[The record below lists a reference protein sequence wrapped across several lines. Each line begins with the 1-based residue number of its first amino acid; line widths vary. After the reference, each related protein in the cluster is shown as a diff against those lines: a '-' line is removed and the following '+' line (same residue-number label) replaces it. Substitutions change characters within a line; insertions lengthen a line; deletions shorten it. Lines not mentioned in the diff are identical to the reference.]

1 MRNRFPMVYR
11 HIGKPVPHEARNGAD
26 ARRAGHVTDGE
37 QMVSGSAGGTG
48 QRAGQRRATATIGD
62 VATAA
67 GVSRAT
73 VSRVMNGR
81 STVDATIAE
90 RVRDA
95 AAALSYRPSNAARSL
110 ALGRTQTVALVV
122 PDLGNPVFQQIL
134 RGVMDGAA
142 EDGYRVLVADTVED
156 DQQEGAIALEARLRC
171 DALVLVSP
179 RIGDAELSALIAD
192 VEPVVLV
199 NRETGGAAPSLVVD
213 YEDAA
218 LQVVEHLVALGH
230 RRIVYLGGPVRSASD
245 ELRRAGLARARERHA
260 DLEIL
265 DLPAGPD
272 IQAGHAAA
280 PGVLATRAT
289 AAVAFNDLVAFGL
302 LAGLNEAGV
311 AVPADISVAGFDD
324 IELSRYATPAL
335 TTVAVP
341 QAELGR
347 HAWRELHAVID
358 DDAHP
363 ARSARFTPGLE
374 VRGSTG
380 PVPQGPERVHVT
392 DDGGG
397 VVVRREEIPTVP
409 PTAPPTWTLPADPA
423 ADAVVLTVGDGPELV
438 RRDAGDRMPKVHA
451 RRPYLHPVHT
461 LGGVPLTD
469 VSPVDHRHHYGVG
482 IAVPDVNGTSYWG
495 GRTFIEDVGPT
506 LLKNHGRQ
514 TSRGV
519 RVEPTPGAVRT
530 APGAGAGAD
539 EALVEDVLW
548 SDEHGDPQLREERR
562 ITARLLPQ
570 VPGSDAAPGW
580 VLDWRSTLH
589 ADHGP
594 LEIRSPA
601 TNGRPGAGYGGLF
614 WRLPIAE
621 RTTVLSAG
629 GTGESRAHGSTSP
642 WVAFVQQHGGRSTTL
657 LLVQPGQVRPW
668 FLRSAEYPGA
678 GPALAWDAPLLV
690 PDGGSVRLDLVAVLL
705 DSALTGTGA
714 AALTA
719 DLTDGGLP
727 DRGLADGGRR

>member
-1 MRNRFPMVYR
+1 
-11 HIGKPVPHEARNGAD
+11 
-26 ARRAGHVTDGE
+26 
-37 QMVSGSAGGTG
+37 MVSGSARDTG
-48 QRAGQRRATATIGD
+48 QRAGQRRVMATIGD

-90 RVRDA
+90 RVREA
-95 AAALSYRPSNAARSL
+95 AAGLSYRPSNAARSL

-156 DQQEGAIALEARLRC
+156 DQQEGAIALEARMRC

-218 LQVVEHLVALGH
+218 LQVVEHLVSLGH
-230 RRIVYLGGPVRSASD
+230 RRMVYLGGPVRSASD
-245 ELRRAGLARARERHA
+245 ELRRAGLARARTRHA

-280 PGVLATRAT
+280 PAVLATRAT
-289 AAVAFNDLVAFGL
+289 AAVAYNDLVAFGL

-363 ARSARFTPGLE
+363 ASSARFTPSLE

-392 DDGGG
+392 DDDA
-397 VVVRREEIPTVP
+397 VVVAVQREEIPTVP
-409 PTAPPTWTLPADPA
+409 PTAAPTWSVPADPD
-423 ADAVVLTVGDGPELV
+423 ADAVVLTCGDGLELV

-461 LGGVPLTD
+461 LAGVPLTD

-482 IAVPDVNGTSYWG
+482 IAVPDVNGTSHWG

-514 TSRGV
+514 TSAGV
-519 RVEPTPGAVRT
+519 RVEP
-530 APGAGAGAD
+530 APTTRATGAGAEAG

-562 ITARLLPQ
+562 VTARLLPQ
-570 VPGSDAAPGW
+570 VPGSTAAPGW

-621 RTTVLSAG
+621 STTVLSAA
-629 GTGESRAHGSTSP
+629 GTGENRAHGSTSP
-642 WVAFVQQHGGRSTTL
+642 WVAFVQQQGGRSTTL
-657 LLVQPGQVRPW
+657 LLVQPSQVRPW

-678 GPALAWDAPLLV
+678 CPALAWDSPLLV
-690 PDGGSVRLDLVAVLL
+690 PDGGSVQLDLVAVLL
-705 DSALTGTGA
+705 DTALTSAAA
-714 AALTA
+714 AALAA
-719 DLTDGGLP
+719 DLTDGG
-727 DRGLADGGRR
+727 RR

>member
-1 MRNRFPMVYR
+1 V
-11 HIGKPVPHEARNGAD
+11 V
-26 ARRAGHVTDGE
+26 
-37 QMVSGSAGGTG
+37 
-48 QRAGQRRATATIGD
+48 ATIGD

-81 STVDATIAE
+81 STVDAAIAE

-95 AAALSYRPSNAARSL
+95 AAELSYRPSNAARSL

-245 ELRRAGLARARERHA
+245 EMRRAGLAHARRRHA

-280 PGVLATRAT
+280 PAVLATRAT

-363 ARSARFTPGLE
+363 ASSARFTPSLE

-380 PVPQGPERVHVT
+380 PVPQGPERVHIT
-392 DDGGG
+392 DDDG
-397 VVVRREEIPTVP
+397 VVAVQREEIPTVP
-409 PTAPPTWTLPADPA
+409 PTAPPTWSLPARSE
-423 ADAVVLTVGDGPELV
+423 ADAVVLTCGDGLELV

-482 IAVPDVNGTSYWG
+482 IAVPDVNGTSHWG

-506 LLKNHGRQ
+506 LLKNHGSQ
-514 TSRGV
+514 TSQGI
-519 RVEPTPGAVRT
+519 RVEPGTAGAAAGT
-530 APGAGAGAD
+530 AARGGLGAGTGLGAGAGAATG
-539 EALVEDVLW
+539 EALVVDVLW
-548 SDEHGDPQLREERR
+548 SDEHGEPQLREERR

-570 VPGSDAAPGW
+570 MPGTDAAPGW
-580 VLDWRSTLH
+580 VLDWRSTLY

-621 RTTVLSAG
+621 STTVLSAA
-629 GTGESRAHGSTSP
+629 GTGETRAHGSTSP

-657 LLVQPGQVRPW
+657 LLVQPSQVRPW

-678 GPALAWDAPLLV
+678 CPALAWDSPLLV
-690 PDGGSVRLDLVAVLL
+690 PAGGSVRLDLVAVLL
-705 DSALTGTGA
+705 DSALTGTAA
-714 AALTA
+714 AALAST
-719 DLTDGGLP
+719 LTDGG
-727 DRGLADGGRR
+727 GR

>member
-1 MRNRFPMVYR
+1 MSRSPR
-11 HIGKPVPHEARNGAD
+11 D
-26 ARRAGHVTDGE
+26 
-37 QMVSGSAGGTG
+37 G
-48 QRAGQRRATATIGD
+48 QRAGQRRAVATIGD
-62 VATAA
+62 VAAAA

-81 STVDATIAE
+81 STVDAAIAE
-90 RVRDA
+90 RVRDVA
-95 AAALSYRPSNAARSL
+95 AELSYRPSNAARSL

-134 RGVMDGAA
+134 RGVMAGAA

-179 RIGDAELSALIAD
+179 RIGDAELSALVAD

-199 NRETGGAAPSLVVD
+199 NRDAGGAAPSLVVD

-245 ELRRAGLARARERHA
+245 ELRRAGLARARAQHP

-280 PGVLATRAT
+280 PAVLATRAT

-363 ARSARFTPGLE
+363 ARSARFTPSLE

-392 DDGGG
+392 DDDA
-397 VVVRREEIPTVP
+397 VVPPPEEIP
-409 PTAPPTWTLPADPA
+409 AAAPTWVLPTGTG
-423 ADAVVLTVGDGPELV
+423 ADAIVLTCGDGLELA
-438 RRDAGDRMPKVHA
+438 RHDTGDRMPQVHA

-461 LGGVPLTD
+461 LAGVPLTD

-514 TSRGV
+514 TSTGV
-519 RVEPTPGAVRT
+519 RIEGTDD
-530 APGAGAGAD
+530 PGAGRT
-539 EALVEDVLW
+539 LVEDVIW
-548 SDEHGDPQLREERR
+548 SDEHGAPQLREERR
-562 ITARLLPQ
+562 VTARLLPPR
-570 VPGSDAAPGW
+570 PGSDAAPGW

-621 RTTVLSAG
+621 STTVLSAA
-629 GTGESRAHGSTSP
+629 GTGETRAHGSTSP
-642 WVAFVQQHGGRSTTL
+642 WVAFVQRQGGRSTTL

-678 GPALAWDAPLLV
+678 CPALAWDAPLLV
-690 PDGGSVRLDLVAVLL
+690 PDGGATRLDLVAVLL
-705 DSALTGTGA
+705 DSALTATA
-714 AALTA
+714 ATELAA
-719 DLTDGGLP
+719 GLTDGGLP
-727 DRGLADGGRR
+727 DEGVAAGGDASGGVRR

>member
-1 MRNRFPMVYR
+1 
-11 HIGKPVPHEARNGAD
+11 
-26 ARRAGHVTDGE
+26 
-37 QMVSGSAGGTG
+37 MVSGSARGAGQRTG
-48 QRAGQRRATATIGD
+48 QRRVTATIGD

-90 RVRDA
+90 RVRVA
-95 AAALSYRPSNAARSL
+95 AAGLSYRPSNAARSL

-156 DQQEGAIALEARLRC
+156 DQQEGAIALEARMRC

-245 ELRRAGLARARERHA
+245 ELRRAGLARARKQHA

-280 PGVLATRAT
+280 PAVLATRAT

-363 ARSARFTPGLE
+363 ASSARFTPSLE

-380 PVPQGPERVHVT
+380 PVRQGPERVHIT
-392 DDGGG
+392 DDD
-397 VVVRREEIPTVP
+397 VARAPREEIPTVP
-409 PTAPPTWTLPADPA
+409 PTAAPTWSVPADP
-423 ADAVVLTVGDGPELV
+423 DTESVMLTCGDGLELV
-438 RRDAGDRMPKVHA
+438 RRDAGGRMPKVHA

-461 LGGVPLTD
+461 LAGVPLTE

-482 IAVPDVNGTSYWG
+482 IAVPDVNGTSHWG

-514 TSRGV
+514 TSEGIRI
-519 RVEPTPGAVRT
+519 EAAPTARPPGT
-530 APGAGAGAD
+530 GAEAG
-539 EALVEDVLW
+539 EVLVEDVLW
-548 SDEHGDPQLREERR
+548 SDEHGEPQLREERR

-570 VPGSDAAPGW
+570 IPGSPAAPGW

-621 RTTVLSAG
+621 STSVMSAG
-629 GTGESRAHGSTSP
+629 GAGENRAHGSSSP
-642 WVAFVQQHGGRSTTL
+642 WVAFVQRHGGRSTTL

-678 GPALAWDAPLLV
+678 CPALAWDSPLLV
-690 PDGGSVRLDLVAVLL
+690 PAGGSVQLDLVAVLL
-705 DSALTGTGA
+705 DTELTSSAA
-714 AALTA
+714 AALA
-719 DLTDGGLP
+719 AHLTDGGE
-727 DRGLADGGRR
+727 R

>member
-1 MRNRFPMVYR
+1 MPTM
-11 HIGKPVPHEARNGAD
+11 ARD
-26 ARRAGHVTDGE
+26 ASRVVGTAVTDGSS
-37 QMVSGSAGGTG
+37 MGSGSARGTG
-48 QRAGQRRATATIGD
+48 QRRVAATIGD

-90 RVRDA
+90 RVRGVA
-95 AAALSYRPSNAARSL
+95 ADLSYRPSNAARSL

-156 DQQEGAIALEARLRC
+156 DQQEGAIALEARMRC

-199 NRETGGAAPSLVVD
+199 NRETGGTAPSLVVD
-213 YEDAA
+213 YEDGAV
-218 LQVVEHLVALGH
+218 QVAEHLVALGH

-245 ELRRAGLARARERHA
+245 ELRRAGLARARERYA
-260 DLEIL
+260 DLEII

-280 PGVLATRAT
+280 PAVLATRAT

-363 ARSARFTPGLE
+363 ASSARFTPSLE

-380 PVPQGPERVHVT
+380 PVPQGPERVHLT
-392 DDGGG
+392 DDGDAAVGQPD
-397 VVVRREEIPTVP
+397 EIPTVP
-409 PTAPPTWTLPADPA
+409 PTATPVWSVPADPE
-423 ADAVVLTVGDGPELV
+423 ADAVVLTCGDGLELV

-461 LGGVPLTD
+461 LAGVPLTD

-482 IAVPDVNGTSYWG
+482 IALPDVNGTSYWG

-506 LLKNHGRQ
+506 LLKNHGQQ
-514 TSRGV
+514 TPEDI
-519 RVEPTPGAVRT
+519 RVEPVPG
-530 APGAGAGAD
+530 GAGAGARAGAAGIATGAGTGAGIGTGAGAGAGTGTGAG

-548 SDEHGDPQLREERR
+548 SDEHGEPQLREDRR
-562 ITARLLPQ
+562 ITARLLPRA
-570 VPGSDAAPGW
+570 PGSDAAPGW

-621 RTTVLSAG
+621 STTVLSAA

-678 GPALAWDAPLLV
+678 CPALAWDAPLLV
-690 PDGGSVRLDLVAVLL
+690 PDGGSVQLDLVAVLL
-705 DSALTGTGA
+705 DTELTVAGA
-714 AALTA
+714 ETLAA
-719 DLTDGGLP
+719 DLTDGG
-727 DRGLADGGRR
+727 GR

>member
-1 MRNRFPMVYR
+1 
-11 HIGKPVPHEARNGAD
+11 
-26 ARRAGHVTDGE
+26 
-37 QMVSGSAGGTG
+37 MVSRSP
-48 QRAGQRRATATIGD
+48 RDAGQRPGQRRVATIGD
-62 VATAA
+62 VAAAA

-81 STVDATIAE
+81 STVDAAIAE

-134 RGVMDGAA
+134 RGVMAGAA
-142 EDGYRVLVADTVED
+142 EDGYRVLVADTAED
-156 DQQEGAIALEARLRC
+156 DQQEGAIALEARMRC

-179 RIGDAELSALIAD
+179 RIGDAELAALVAD

-199 NRETGGAAPSLVVD
+199 NRDAGGAAPSLVVD

-230 RRIVYLGGPVRSASD
+230 RRLVYLGGPVRSASD
-245 ELRRAGLARARERHA
+245 EMRRAGLARAREKHT
-260 DLEIL
+260 DLEIV

-280 PGVLATRAT
+280 PAVLATRAT

-363 ARSARFTPGLE
+363 ARSARFTPSLE

-392 DDGGG
+392 DDG
-397 VVVRREEIPTVP
+397 VP
-409 PTAPPTWTLPADPA
+409 ADRPEPARTAPAVTTAPAWRLPA
-423 ADAVVLTVGDGPELV
+423 ADGDAIVLTGGDDVELA
-438 RRDAGDRMPKVHA
+438 RHDPGDRMPQVHA

-482 IAVPDVNGTSYWG
+482 IAVPDVNGTSHWG

-514 TSRGV
+514 VSRGA
-519 RVEPTPGAVRT
+519 RVEAD
-530 APGAGAGAD
+530 AGT
-539 EALVEDVLW
+539 LVEDVLW
-548 SDEHGDPQLREERR
+548 SDEHGDPQLREDRLL
-562 ITARLLPQ
+562 TARLL
-570 VPGSDAAPGW
+570 SATADAPAGW

-589 ADHGP
+589 AEHGP

-621 RTTVLSAG
+621 STTVLSAA
-629 GTGESRAHGSTSP
+629 GTGETRAHGSTSP
-642 WVAFVQQHGGRSTTL
+642 WVAFVQRQGGRSTTL

-678 GPALAWDAPLLV
+678 CPALAWDAPLLV
-690 PDGGSVRLDLVAVLL
+690 PDGGTVRLDLSAALL
-705 DSALTGTGA
+705 DTALTGEQA
-714 AALTA
+714 AALA
-719 DLTDGGLP
+719 GRLTGVS
-727 DRGLADGGRR
+727 AVAGGRR

>member
-1 MRNRFPMVYR
+1 M
-11 HIGKPVPHEARNGAD
+11 G
-26 ARRAGHVTDGE
+26 
-37 QMVSGSAGGTG
+37 SGSVRG
-48 QRAGQRRATATIGD
+48 AGQRRAVATIGD
-62 VATAA
+62 VAAA
-67 GVSRAT
+67 AKVSRAT

-90 RVRDA
+90 RVRTA
-95 AAALSYRPSNAARSL
+95 AAELSYRPSNAARSL

-156 DQQEGAIALEARLRC
+156 DQQEGAIALEARMRC

-199 NRETGGAAPSLVVD
+199 NRETGGSAPSLVVD

-218 LQVVEHLVALGH
+218 VQVVEHLVALGH
-230 RRIVYLGGPVRSASD
+230 RRMVYLGGPVRSASD
-245 ELRRAGLARARERHA
+245 ELRRAGLARVRERHA

-280 PGVLATRAT
+280 PAVLATRAT

-363 ARSARFTPGLE
+363 ARSARFTPSLE

-380 PVPQGPERVHVT
+380 PVPQGPERVHIT
-392 DDGGG
+392 DDDLA
-397 VVVRREEIPTVP
+397 VAQPEEVPTVP
-409 PTAPPTWTLPADPA
+409 PTAAPVWSVPTDPA
-423 ADAVVLTVGDGPELV
+423 ADAVVLTCGDGLELV
-438 RRDAGDRMPKVHA
+438 RRDGGERMPKVHA

-461 LGGVPLTD
+461 LAGTPLTD

-482 IAVPDVNGTSYWG
+482 IAVPDVNGTSHWG

-514 TSRGV
+514 TSAGL
-519 RVEPTPGAVRT
+519 RVEPLAGSSGAPGVPGVPGA
-530 APGAGAGAD
+530 AG
-539 EALVEDVLW
+539 ETLVEDVLW
-548 SDEHGDPQLREERR
+548 SDEHGEPQLREERR
-562 ITARLLPQ
+562 ISARLLPLG
-570 VPGSDAAPGW
+570 PGSDAAPGW

-621 RTTVLSAG
+621 STTVLSAA
-629 GTGESRAHGSTSP
+629 GTGENRAHGSTSP
-642 WVAFVQQHGGRSTTL
+642 WVAFVQQQGGRSTTL

-678 GPALAWDAPLLV
+678 CPALAWDAPLLV
-690 PDGGSVRLDLVAVLL
+690 PDGGAVQLDLVAVLL
-705 DSALTGTGA
+705 DTELTA
-714 AALTA
+714 AAAEALAA
-719 DLTDGGLP
+719 DLTDGG
-727 DRGLADGGRR
+727 RR

>member
-1 MRNRFPMVYR
+1 
-11 HIGKPVPHEARNGAD
+11 
-26 ARRAGHVTDGE
+26 
-37 QMVSGSAGGTG
+37 MVSGSARGTG
-48 QRAGQRRATATIGD
+48 QRAGQRRVTATIGD

-81 STVDATIAE
+81 STVDAAIAE

-95 AAALSYRPSNAARSL
+95 ATELSYRPSNAARSL

-156 DQQEGAIALEARLRC
+156 DQQEGAIALEARMRC

-245 ELRRAGLARARERHA
+245 ELRRAGLARARRQHT

-280 PGVLATRAT
+280 PAVLATRAT

-363 ARSARFTPGLE
+363 ASSARFTPSLE

-380 PVPQGPERVHVT
+380 PVPQGPERVHIT
-392 DDGGG
+392 DDDGA
-397 VVVRREEIPTVP
+397 VVVQREEIPTVP
-409 PTAPPTWTLPADPA
+409 PTAPPTWSVPADPE
-423 ADAVVLTVGDGPELV
+423 ADAVMLTVGDGLELV
-438 RRDAGDRMPKVHA
+438 RRDAGDRMPKVHS

-482 IAVPDVNGTSYWG
+482 IAVPDVNGTSHWG

-514 TSRGV
+514 TSEGIH
-519 RVEPTPGAVRT
+519 VEARPAAARAGS
-530 APGAGAGAD
+530 GAGAD
-539 EALVEDVLW
+539 EVLVEDVLW

-570 VPGSDAAPGW
+570 IPGSDAAPGW

-621 RTTVLSAG
+621 STKVLSAA
-629 GTGESRAHGSTSP
+629 GTGETRAHGSTSP
-642 WVAFVQQHGGRSTTL
+642 WVAFVQQQGGRSTTL
-657 LLVQPGQVRPW
+657 LLVQPSQVRPW

-678 GPALAWDAPLLV
+678 GPALAWDSPLLV
-690 PDGGSVRLDLVAVLL
+690 PDGGSVQLDLVAVLL
-705 DSALTGTGA
+705 DSALTGTAA
-714 AALTA
+714 AALAA
-719 DLTDGGLP
+719 DLTDGG
-727 DRGLADGGRR
+727 GR

>member
-1 MRNRFPMVYR
+1 M
-11 HIGKPVPHEARNGAD
+11 
-26 ARRAGHVTDGE
+26 
-37 QMVSGSAGGTG
+37 
-48 QRAGQRRATATIGD
+48 ATIGD
-62 VATAA
+62 VAAAA

-90 RVRDA
+90 RVREA
-95 AAALSYRPSNAARSL
+95 AAGLSYRPSNAARSL

-156 DQQEGAIALEARLRC
+156 DQQEGAIALEARMRC

-218 LQVVEHLVALGH
+218 HQVVEHLVSLGH
-230 RRIVYLGGPVRSASD
+230 RRMVYLGGPVRSASD
-245 ELRRAGLARARERHA
+245 ELRRAGLDRARKRHT
-260 DLEIL
+260 DLEII

-272 IQAGHAAA
+272 IQAGHSAA
-280 PGVLATRAT
+280 PAVLATRAT

-347 HAWRELHAVID
+347 HAWRELHSVID

-363 ARSARFTPGLE
+363 ARSARFTPSLE

-380 PVPQGPERVHVT
+380 PVPQGTERVHVT
-392 DDGGG
+392 DDDG
-397 VVVRREEIPTVP
+397 VVVAVHREEVPAVPPTVP
-409 PTAPPTWTLPADPA
+409 PTWSVPVDPD
-423 ADAVVLTVGDGPELV
+423 ADAVVLTCDGLELV

-461 LGGVPLTD
+461 LAGVPLTD

-482 IAVPDVNGTSYWG
+482 IAVPDVNGTSHWG

-514 TSRGV
+514 TSQGV
-519 RVEPTPGAVRT
+519 RVEAAPTAR
-530 APGAGAGAD
+530 AAGAGAQAG
-539 EALVEDVLW
+539 EVLVEDVLW
-548 SDEHGDPQLREERR
+548 ADEHGDPQLREERR
-562 ITARLLPQ
+562 VTARLLPQ
-570 VPGSDAAPGW
+570 SPGSAAAPGW

-621 RTTVLSAG
+621 STSVLSAAG
-629 GTGESRAHGSTSP
+629 AGENRAHGSSSP
-642 WVAFVQQHGGRSTTL
+642 WVAFVQQQGGRSTTL

-678 GPALAWDAPLLV
+678 CPALAWDSPLLV
-690 PDGGSVRLDLVAVLL
+690 PEGGSVQLDLVAVLL
-705 DSALTGTGA
+705 DTALTSSTA
-714 AALTA
+714 AALAA
-719 DLTDGGLP
+719 DLTDGGQ
-727 DRGLADGGRR
+727 R

>member
-1 MRNRFPMVYR
+1 
-11 HIGKPVPHEARNGAD
+11 
-26 ARRAGHVTDGE
+26 
-37 QMVSGSAGGTG
+37 MVSRSPRDTG
-48 QRAGQRRATATIGD
+48 QRAGQRRVVATIGD
-62 VATAA
+62 VAAAA

-81 STVDATIAE
+81 STVDAAIAE

-95 AAALSYRPSNAARSL
+95 AAELSYRPSNAARSL

-179 RIGDAELSALIAD
+179 RIGDAELSALVAD

-199 NRETGGAAPSLVVD
+199 NRESGGAAPSLVVD

-230 RRIVYLGGPVRSASD
+230 RRLVYLGGPVRSASD
-245 ELRRAGLARARERHA
+245 EMRRAGLARARAEHA

-280 PGVLATRAT
+280 PAVLATRAT

-363 ARSARFTPGLE
+363 ARSARFTPRLE

-392 DDGGG
+392 DDGGADSALP
-397 VVVRREEIPTVP
+397 RRDEILTVP
-409 PTAPPTWTLPADPA
+409 PTVAPTWSLPAGSS
-423 ADAVVLTVGDGPELV
+423 DAVVLTCGDGLELA
-438 RRDAGDRMPKVHA
+438 RRDPGDRMPRVHA

-461 LGGVPLTD
+461 LAGVPLTD

-482 IAVPDVNGTSYWG
+482 IAVPDVNGTSHWG

-514 TSRGV
+514 TSTGV
-519 RVEPTPGAVRT
+519 RVEA
-530 APGAGAGAD
+530 APDLTGPAEEAGAGAG
-539 EALVEDVLW
+539 ETLVEDVLW
-548 SDEHGDPQLREERR
+548 SDEHGGPQLREERR
-562 ITARLLPQ
+562 ITARLLPRL
-570 VPGSDAAPGW
+570 PGTDAAPGW

-621 RTTVLSAG
+621 STTVLSAA

-678 GPALAWDAPLLV
+678 CPALAWDAPLLV
-690 PDGGSVRLDLVAVLL
+690 PDGGSVSVGLVAVLL
-705 DSALTGTGA
+705 DSALTGTAA
-714 AALTA
+714 AALA
-719 DLTDGGLP
+719 AHITDGGVP
-727 DRGLADGGRR
+727 DGGLR

>member
-1 MRNRFPMVYR
+1 
-11 HIGKPVPHEARNGAD
+11 
-26 ARRAGHVTDGE
+26 
-37 QMVSGSAGGTG
+37 
-48 QRAGQRRATATIGD
+48 
-62 VATAA
+62 
-67 GVSRAT
+67 
-73 VSRVMNGR
+73 MNGR
-81 STVDATIAE
+81 STVDAAIAE

-95 AAALSYRPSNAARSL
+95 ATELSYRPSNAARSL

-156 DQQEGAIALEARLRC
+156 DQQEGAIALEARMRC

-230 RRIVYLGGPVRSASD
+230 RRLVYLGGPVRSASD
-245 ELRRAGLARARERHA
+245 ELRRAGLARARARHA
-260 DLEIL
+260 DLEII

-280 PGVLATRAT
+280 PAVLATRAT

-363 ARSARFTPGLE
+363 ASSARFTPSLE

-380 PVPQGPERVHVT
+380 PVPQGPERVHLT

-397 VVVRREEIPTVP
+397 AVVQHEEIPTVP
-409 PTAPPTWTLPADPA
+409 PTAPPMWSLPAGSR
-423 ADAVVLTVGDGPELV
+423 ADAVVLTCGDGLELV

-461 LGGVPLTD
+461 LGGVLLTD

-482 IAVPDVNGTSYWG
+482 IALPDVNGTSHWG

-506 LLKNHGRQ
+506 LLKNHGSQ
-514 TSRGV
+514 TSAGV
-519 RVEPTPGAVRT
+519 RVEA
-530 APGAGAGAD
+530 AAG
-539 EALVEDVLW
+539 EVLVDDVLW
-548 SDEHGDPQLREERR
+548 SDEHGEPQLREERR

-570 VPGSDAAPGW
+570 LPGADAAPGW

-621 RTTVLSAG
+621 STTVLSAS

-642 WVAFVQQHGGRSTTL
+642 WVAFVQQQGGRSTTL
-657 LLVQPGQVRPW
+657 LLVQPSQVRPW

-678 GPALAWDAPLLV
+678 CPALAWDSPLVV
-690 PDGGSVRLDLVAVLL
+690 PEGGAVQLDLVAVLL
-705 DSALTGTGA
+705 DSALTGTAA
-714 AALTA
+714 AALAGT
-719 DLTDGGLP
+719 LTDGG
-727 DRGLADGGRR
+727 GR